1 MKIAF
6 WSNIRQGGGVSTNL
20 ACMAAIT
27 AIAGMG
33 RSILLENH
41 YNVNNLAGMLLSPER
56 TAMLRESSQYYSKY
70 GIEYIL
76 KRLYTGE
83 SGERLIRRASIPL
96 LYSSIYYLPQSYIV
110 NKEVFN
116 YEFELVHKDLFQC
129 LERFSD
135 IVYIDTESTGN
146 ASTIQILQEA
156 DLIVVNMD
164 QELASWEDYFENYES
179 LFRKSVFLIGRYQ
192 REYSWSVLK
201 LRRRFQIP
209 RDRIGAIPYN
219 MELQTAMQEGRM
231 LQFLNRNYLRNIHAD
246 NEYLMREMK
255 RSAVMLKEN
264 MLKTGKVKA
273 IKNNGKL

>member
-164 QELASWEDYFENYES
+164 QEPASWEDYFENYES

>member
-41 YNVNNLAGMLLSPER
+41 YNVNNLAGILLSPER

-116 YEFELVHKDLFQC
+116 YEFDLVHKDLFQC

-135 IVYIDTESTGN
+135 IVYIDTESNGN

-156 DLIVVNMD
+156 DLIVVNMN

-179 LFRKSVFLIGRYQ
+179 LLHKSVFLVGRYQ

-201 LRRRFQIP
+201 LRRKFQIP

-219 MELQTAMQEGRM
+219 MELQAAMQEGRM
-231 LQFLNRNYLRNIHAD
+231 LQFLNRNYLRNIHVE